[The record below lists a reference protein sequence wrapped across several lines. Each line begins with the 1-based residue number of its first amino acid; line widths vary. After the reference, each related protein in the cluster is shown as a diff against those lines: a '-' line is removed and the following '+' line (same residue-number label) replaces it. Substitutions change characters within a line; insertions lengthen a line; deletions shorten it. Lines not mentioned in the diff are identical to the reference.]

1 MSDNKKKDGDG
12 KPEEGKKKKG
22 LPAIVLVAV
31 GAALG
36 GAGVVFAVP
45 PKVVEKHV
53 EPPKV
58 EPVDVTHPDVIDHNF
73 NPKGGRGIAQVKFKF
88 VYTVL
93 EDKEHMDAAFE
104 SIKQNWEEA
113 KSHCL
118 DILRNVSREELN
130 SEAGTA
136 FLRSNLVDE
145 LDRTLF
151 PEHEKGAVV
160 GKRYPRITGVIWE
173 KILCQ

>member
-31 GAALG
+31 GAAIG

-45 PKVVEKHV
+45 PKVVEKPV
-53 EPPKV
+53 EVKPV
-58 EPVDVTHPDVIDHNF
+58 DIVDVTHPDIIDHSF

-88 VYTVL
+88 VYTVP
-93 EDKEHMDAAFE
+93 EDQTHEAFAL
-104 SIKQNWEEA
+104 IKANWETA
-113 KSHCL
+113 KSQCL

-145 LDRTLF
+145 LDRALF
-151 PEHEKGAVV
+151 PEHEKVTV
-160 GKRYPRITGVIWE
+160 EGKRYPKITGIIWD